1 MSDHNSGPRA
11 LADPVVDITDVYAFP
26 SPEQPGLLVLV
37 LNVFPSAEPAALFSD
52 AVDYRFRLRPVTI
65 PRETAAAFAVGETE
79 YIVSCRFAG
88 PVEHQAGSPLAQE
101 GTCTAST
108 GQAVSF
114 RVNDEQGGKAH
125 GLRAFAGR
133 RMDPFFFDG
142 VRAAQTI
149 MTRQLAFVSP
159 GDSRQYRQNVLSV
172 VVELDIATI
181 FGADA
186 GPLFAVVGETMIA
199 GPITVRL
206 ERFGRPLMKSVVLG
220 SKDFDTVNRDLDIR
234 DLYNQEDPFKLGP
247 TYLGAYRARMN
258 ANLGFWDGL
267 DHKTDWPPDAHGAHP
282 LTELLLADFMV
293 VDVSKPYAEDSYF
306 EIERALLNGASH
318 QTCGGRSLND
328 DVADTIVTM
337 LVNAGN
343 GARISDGVDQQAVRA
358 SRAFPYLVPPDPNP
372 PAKIELS
379 LDKSG

>member
-26 SPEQPGLLVLV
+26 SPQQPGLLVLV
-37 LNVFPSAEPAALFSD
+37 LNVFPNAEPAALFSD
-52 AVDYRFRLRPVTI
+52 AVDYRFRLRPLTL
-65 PRETAAAFAVGETE
+65 PRETAAAFTVGEKE
-79 YIVSCRFAG
+79 YILSFRFTG
-88 PVEHQAGSPLAQE
+88 PVEQQAGSSLAQE

-108 GQAVSF
+108 GQSVSF
-114 RVNDEQGGKAH
+114 RVNDEQGGQAH

-149 MTRQLAFVSP
+149 MTRQLAFASP

-181 FGADA
+181 FGADT
-186 GPLFAVVGETMIA
+186 GPLFAVVGETMVP

-220 SKDFDTVNRDLDIR
+220 AKDFDTVNRDLDLR
-234 DLYNQEDPFKLGP
+234 DLYNQEDPYNLGP

-258 ANLGFWDGL
+258 ANLGFWDSL
-267 DHKTDWPPDAHGAHP
+267 DHKTDWPPDAHGNHP

-293 VDVSKPYAEDSYF
+293 VDVSKPYADDSYF
-306 EIERALLNGASH
+306 EIERALLKGADH

-328 DVADTIVTM
+328 DAADTIVTM

-358 SRAFPYLVPPDPNP
+358 SHTFPYLVPPEPNP
-372 PAKIELS
+372 PAKTELS
-379 LDKSG
+379 LDKSR